1 MTHQVII
8 SFLAKLN
15 VLYTGNSVAFDYI
28 SVTPPYTQ
36 VDYGVLMRQISESV
50 LIGDDSFI
58 VSYSISTC
66 RFLVKLPSAHQI
78 YALYCDYPGS

>member
-15 VLYTGNSVAFDYI
+15 VMYTGNSGPFDYI

-36 VDYGVLMRQISESV
+36 VDYGVLMWQISESV
-50 LIGDDSFI
+50 LIGEDTFI

-66 RFLVKLPSAHQI
+66 RFLMKLPSAHQI
-78 YALYCDYPGS
+78 YPLYCVFPGS